1 MRLAIAD
8 FIPYEEKA
16 RFCED
21 AETNTRD
28 ACATRKF
35 RYNPAS
41 MARLHEYQG
50 KAILAANGFKIPR
63 GRAALNPDD
72 AVSAAKELGGEVV
85 IKIQAWTTGR
95 AGIGGVAFSKKPD
108 EVRDHA
114 KRMLEMK
121 VGQFPVEA
129 VLVEEK
135 IDIAREF
142 FLSLAIDDAARA
154 PVIIFAAG
162 GGTGIEERAASTY
175 RIPCDVKSGPSD
187 SVLNDAISGCGLPKN
202 QAKQLAESVRKLFGA
217 AKGVEARSLEINPL
231 VLTKSGEFVAADCRV
246 TIDDYA
252 VARHP
257 ELKIEIAREFDHPP
271 TALERVAYAVEQN
284 DHRGTFYFA
293 QLATSAAKDSKG
305 LAGFHGA
312 GGGGSM
318 MSMDAIVN
326 AGFTIANF
334 TDTSGNPSASKVY
347 RAARI
352 ILAQPDLVGYF
363 GSGSGV
369 ASQEQYWSAYGLA
382 KAFWELDLDIP
393 AVIRLGG
400 NTEDRAVDILQRM
413 SKLLHA
419 PVEGYRKTD
428 TPAFIAERFSKL
440 VANAGGAKWKPRP
453 PRTPDFIRTKSAT
466 NFKVKGGRIW
476 VDTARWPE
484 IRSFVEAQSSGLIID
499 RNGAPAPALAP
510 EEFATKDSE
519 LLMCSTECR
528 MSGVEGCYLQLD
540 VPGLDEIVGGAR

>member
-1 MRLAIAD
+1 
-8 FIPYEEKA
+8 
-16 RFCED
+16 
-21 AETNTRD
+21 
-28 ACATRKF
+28 
-35 RYNPAS
+35 

-63 GRAALNPDD
+63 GRAAATADE
-72 AVSAAKELGGEVV
+72 AIAAAKELAGSRQDESARLADKKTCEVV
-85 IKIQAWTTGR
+85 VKIQAWTTGR
-95 AGIGGVAFSKKPD
+95 AGIGGVAFAKDPD
-108 EVRDHA
+108 DVRAHA
-114 KRMLEMK
+114 ARMLAMK

-135 IDIAREF
+135 IDIEREF
-142 FLSLAIDDAARA
+142 FLSFAIDDAARA
-154 PVIIFAAG
+154 PMIIFATG
-162 GGTGIEERAASTY
+162 GGSGIEERAASTR
-175 RIPCDVKSGPSD
+175 RIPCDPHNGPLD
-187 SVLNDAISGCGLPKN
+187 SAVGEAVSSCALSQPH
-202 QAKQLAESVRKLFGA
+202 AKQLGQSIHKLFA
-217 AKGVEARSLEINPL
+217 AARSVEARSLEINPL
-231 VLTKSGEFVAADCRV
+231 VLTKDGEFVDADCRI

-305 LAGFHGA
+305 LVGFHGA

-413 SKLLHA
+413 SKRLRA
-419 PVEGYRKTD
+419 PVEGYRKSD
-428 TPAFIAERFSKL
+428 TPAFIAARFAEL
-440 VANAGGAKWKPRP
+440 VADAKGAKWKPRS
-453 PRTPDFIRTKSAT
+453 PRVPKFVKSSPAT
-466 NFKVKGGRIW
+466 M
-476 VDTARWPE
+476 
-484 IRSFVEAQSSGLIID
+484 
-499 RNGAPAPALAP
+499 
-510 EEFATKDSE
+510 
-519 LLMCSTECR
+519 LL
-528 MSGVEGCYLQLD
+528 GK
-540 VPGLDEIVGGAR
+540 

>member
-1 MRLAIAD
+1 
-8 FIPYEEKA
+8 
-16 RFCED
+16 
-21 AETNTRD
+21 
-28 ACATRKF
+28 
-35 RYNPAS
+35 
-41 MARLHEYQG
+41 MARLHEHQG

-63 GRAALNPDD
+63 GRAALNADD
-72 AVSAAKELGGEVV
+72 AVAAAKEFGGEVV

-95 AGIGGVAFSKKPD
+95 ARIGGVAFAKKPD
-108 EVRDHA
+108 EALAHA
-114 KRMLEMK
+114 KRMLAMK

-135 IDIAREF
+135 IDVDREF
-142 FLSLAIDDAARA
+142 FLSFAIDDAARA

-162 GGTGIEERAASTY
+162 GGTGIEDRATSTR
-175 RIPCDVKSGPSD
+175 RIPCDVNRGPLGSAVDEAVARSGLS
-187 SVLNDAISGCGLPKN
+187 
-202 QAKQLAESVRKLFGA
+202 QAHANQLAESIRKLFA
-217 AKGVEARSLEINPL
+217 AARSVEARSLEINPL
-231 VLTKSGEFVAADCRV
+231 VLSKSREFVAADCRI

-252 VARHP
+252 VVRHP
-257 ELKIEIAREFDHPP
+257 ELGIEIAREFDHPP
-271 TALERVAYAVEQN
+271 TPLERIAYAVEQN

-293 QLATSAAKDSKG
+293 QLATTAPKGSKG
-305 LAGFHGA
+305 LVGFHGA

-400 NTEDRAVDILQRM
+400 NTEDRAVDILHRM
-413 SKLLHA
+413 SKLLRA
-419 PVEGYRKTD
+419 PVEGYRKSD
-428 TPAFIAERFSKL
+428 TPATIAARFAEL
-440 VANAGGAKWKPRP
+440 VAEAKDAKWKPRM
-453 PRTPDFIRTKSAT
+453 PRAPKFVRNSSAT
-466 NFKVKGGRIW
+466 TLAVKNGRVWI
-476 VDTARWPE
+476 DTAQWLQ
-484 IRSFVEAQSSGLIID
+484 IRPVVETHSGGLIVD
-499 RNGAPAPALAP
+499 REGAPAAALP
-510 EEFATKDSE
+510 SGEFATKDSE
-519 LLMCSTECR
+519 LLACDVECR
-528 MSGVEGCYLQLD
+528 LAGIEGFYLELD
-540 VPGLDEIVGGAR
+540 IPGLDELMGGSP

>member
-1 MRLAIAD
+1 
-8 FIPYEEKA
+8 
-16 RFCED
+16 
-21 AETNTRD
+21 
-28 ACATRKF
+28 
-35 RYNPAS
+35 

-63 GRAALNPDD
+63 G
-72 AVSAAKELGGEVV
+72 SAARTAEEAVAAAAKLGGEVV

-95 AGIGGVAFSKKPD
+95 AGIGGVEFAKKPD
-108 EVRDHA
+108 EVRTQA
-114 KRMLEMK
+114 TRMLAMK

-129 VLVEEK
+129 LLVEEK
-135 IDIAREF
+135 IDIDREF
-142 FLSLAIDDAARA
+142 FLSFAIDDAARA
-154 PVIIFAAG
+154 PMMIFAAG
-162 GGTGIEERAASTY
+162 GGSGIEERAAWTR
-175 RIPCDVKSGPSD
+175 RIRCDVNRGPLD
-187 SVLNDAISGCGLPKN
+187 SAVNEAVSSCGLSP
-202 QAKQLAESVRKLFGA
+202 QHAAQLGDSIRKLFTA
-217 AKGVEARSLEINPL
+217 ARSVEARSLEINPL
-231 VLTKSGEFVAADCRV
+231 VLTKKGEFVAADCRI

-252 VARHP
+252 VTRHT
-257 ELKIEIAREFDHPP
+257 ELGIEIAREFDHPP

-293 QLATSAAKDSKG
+293 QLTTAAPKESEG
-305 LAGFHGA
+305 LVGFHGA

-400 NTEDRAVDILQRM
+400 NTEDRAVEILHRM
-413 SKLLHA
+413 SKLLRA

-428 TPAFIAERFSKL
+428 TPAFIAARLADL
-440 VANAGGAKWKPRP
+440 VTGAGGKKWKPRT
-453 PRTPDFIRTKSAT
+453 PRVPKFIKDPSAT
-466 NFKVKGGRIW
+466 KLAVKNGCVWI
-476 VDTARWPE
+476 DTARWPE
-484 IRSFVEAQSSGLIID
+484 IRAAVETHSGGLIID
-499 RNGAPAPALAP
+499 HDGAPVTALP
-510 EEFATKDSE
+510 NEEFATKDSE
-519 LLMCSTECR
+519 LLACDVECR
-528 MSGVEGCYLQLD
+528 LASIEGFYVELEI
-540 VPGLDEIVGGAR
+540 PGLDELIGGKIASFN

>member
-1 MRLAIAD
+1 
-8 FIPYEEKA
+8 
-16 RFCED
+16 
-21 AETNTRD
+21 
-28 ACATRKF
+28 
-35 RYNPAS
+35 

-63 GRAALNPDD
+63 GCSARTSEEAVAA
-72 AVSAAKELGGEVV
+72 AAELGGEVV

-95 AGIGGVAFSKKPD
+95 AGIGGVAFAKKPD
-108 EVRDHA
+108 EVRAHTT
-114 KRMLEMK
+114 RMLAMK

-135 IDIAREF
+135 IDIEREF
-142 FLSLAIDDAARA
+142 FLSFVIDDAARA
-154 PVIIFAAG
+154 PMIIFAAG
-162 GGTGIEERAASTY
+162 GGTGIEERAASTH
-175 RIPCDVKSGPSD
+175 RISCDVNQGPVDSAVNEAVASSGLS
-187 SVLNDAISGCGLPKN
+187 PK
-202 QAKQLAESVRKLFGA
+202 QATQLADSIRKLFA
-217 AKGVEARSLEINPL
+217 AARSVEARSLEINPL
-231 VLTKSGEFVAADCRV
+231 VLTKDGDFVAADCRI

-252 VARHP
+252 VVRHP
-257 ELKIEIAREFDHPP
+257 ELGIEIAREFDHPP
-271 TALERVAYAVEQN
+271 TALERVAYAVEQS

-293 QLATSAAKDSKG
+293 QLATAAPKGSKG
-305 LAGFHGA
+305 LVGFHGA

-382 KAFWELDLDIP
+382 KALWELDVDIP

-400 NTEDRAVDILQRM
+400 NTEDRAVDILQRT
-413 SKLLHA
+413 SKLLRA

-428 TPAFIAERFSKL
+428 TPAMIAARFAEL
-440 VANAGGAKWKPRP
+440 VGSAGGTKWKPRT
-453 PRTPDFIRTKSAT
+453 PRAPKFIKDPSVTTLPVKNGRVWIDTKQWS
-466 NFKVKGGRIW
+466 K
-476 VDTARWPE
+476 
-484 IRSFVEAQSSGLIID
+484 IRSAIETHSGGLIVD
-499 RNGAPAPALAP
+499 RKDTPTPSLP
-510 EEFATKDSE
+510 SEEFATKDSE
-519 LLMCSTECR
+519 LLACDVECR
-528 MSGVEGCYLQLD
+528 LAEVEGFYLELD
-540 VPGLDEIVGGAR
+540 IPRLNELIGGPK